1 MVSSKNLRNIG
12 TVAIIILLLAELTAF
27 ALPTLQNGDFSEE
40 LDPNLNWTVE
50 SGDVTCAAGSYF
62 ALFTEVLENQEPN
75 GIIVKSALGQEFTF
89 PTDAQTLSF
98 NIVLRPQGYES
109 DSFTASLFYS
119 RTDPNTLISNGVGVD
134 EFFYIDT
141 GYLYD
146 PNPNDPPP
154 GSLVTVGTFDGQT
167 VTLDV
172 SGFQGQ
178 DAYLLFSLNPEIDGL
193 QTFVELRNVNIS
205 VIPEPDALVLGSI
218 GLGYVTWLRKRR
230 KL

>member
-1 MVSSKNLRNIG
+1 MSSENLHKIS
-12 TVAIIILLLAELTAF
+12 TVVIIILLLAGLTAF

-40 LDPNLNWTVE
+40 LYPTLNWTVE
-50 SGDVTCAAGSYF
+50 SGIITRIADEGGGYF
-62 ALFTEVLENQEPN
+62 ALFTEVLDGQEPY

-89 PTDAQTLSF
+89 PNDAQTLSF
-98 NIVLRPQGYES
+98 DIVLSPEGHES
-109 DSFTASLFYS
+109 DSFTASLFDN
-119 RTDPNTLISNGVGVD
+119 RTNLTPLISNGVDVN

-178 DAYLLFSLNPEIDGL
+178 DAYLQFSLNPEIDSL

-205 VIPEPDALVLGSI
+205 VIPEPATVLLLGLGGLALV
-218 GLGYVTWLRKRR
+218 RR
-230 KL
+230 RRG